1 MKQIVL
7 ILCAICAFSH
17 LTKAQSTELG
27 IMGGLSLY
35 SGDLSED
42 EFGLY
47 FENLKPAFGLF
58 GRFNLN
64 NTFALRLGV
73 SHGQVQE
80 ESPLRGSEDYQR
92 NFRSNIT
99 EFALTAEINLFRLGR
114 TSNFQ
119 VMPFIF
125 GGGAFFNFR
134 PETLFDGNWVELQP
148 LGTEGQGLPGYEAP
162 YRLTQLAIPIG
173 LGVKLDMG
181 NWGMSFEFGGRK
193 LFTDHLD
200 DISNTLVSYQD
211 VLEGNGELAATIS
224 NPQAGTDGGEQN
236 PSYNRGGP
244 FKDWYYIGG
253 VTLSFDIGGSGGYGR
268 RGSGRN
274 IGCPTF

>member
-1 MKQIVL
+1 MKQIML
-7 ILCAICAFSH
+7 LLCILCTLPQFVKS
-17 LTKAQSTELG
+17 QSTELG
-27 IMGGLSLY
+27 IFGGVSLY

-58 GRFNLN
+58 GRFGLN
-64 NTFALRLGV
+64 KTLALRLGV

-80 ESPLRGSEDYQR
+80 ESPLRGSDDYMR

-99 EFALTAEINLFRLGR
+99 EFALTAEVNLFRMGR
-114 TSNFQ
+114 TSNFE
-119 VMPFIF
+119 VIPFIF

-134 PETLFDGNWVELQP
+134 PETQFDGNWIELQP

-162 YRLTQLAIPIG
+162 YQLTQIAVPVG
-173 LGVKLDMG
+173 LGLKLDMG

-200 DISNTLVSYQD
+200 DISNQTVIYRD
-211 VLEGNGELAATIS
+211 VLEGNGELAAIIS
-224 NPQAGTDGGEQN
+224 NPRAGDDGVPN
-236 PSYNRGGP
+236 PTYNRGGKY
-244 FKDWYYIGG
+244 KDWYYMGG
-253 VTLSFDIGGSGGYGR
+253 VTLSFEVGGGGYGGR
-268 RGSGRN
+268 RSGRN

>member
-1 MKQIVL
+1 MKQMML
-7 ILCAICAFSH
+7 LLCALCTLSH
-17 LTKAQSTELG
+17 LSTAQSTELG
-27 IMGGLSLY
+27 ILGGVSLY

-64 NTFALRLGV
+64 NTLALRLGV

-80 ESPLRGSEDYQR
+80 ESPIRGSDDYKR

-99 EFALTAEINLFRLGR
+99 EFALTAEVNLFRIGR
-114 TSNFQ
+114 TTNFQ
-119 VMPFIF
+119 VVPFIF

-134 PETLFDGNWVELQP
+134 PETLYDGNWVELQP

-162 YRLTQLAIPIG
+162 YSLTQLAIPVG

-181 NWGMSFEFGGRK
+181 NWAMSFEFGGRK

-200 DISNTLVSYQD
+200 DISNRNVSYQD
-211 VLEGNGELAATIS
+211 ILEGNGELAAIIS
-224 NPQAGTDGGEQN
+224 NPRAGNDGEQN
-236 PSYNRGGP
+236 PSYQRGGP
-244 FKDWYYIGG
+244 FDDWYYIGG
-253 VTLSFDIGGSGGYGR
+253 VTLSFELAGSGYGR

>member
-7 ILCAICAFSH
+7 IVCAICALSQ
-17 LTKAQSTELG
+17 LPKAQSMELG
-27 IMGGLSLY
+27 VLGGVSLY
-35 SGDLSED
+35 SGDLSAD

-64 NTFALRLGV
+64 NTIAVRLGV

-80 ESPLRGSEDYQR
+80 ESPLRGSEDYTR

-99 EFALTAEINLFRLGR
+99 EFALTAEVNLFRIGR
-114 TSNFQ
+114 TTNFE
-119 VMPFIF
+119 VVPFIF

-134 PETLFDGNWVELQP
+134 PETLFDGDWVELQP

-162 YRLTQLAIPIG
+162 YRLSQLAIPVGI
-173 LGVKLDMG
+173 GVKLDMG
-181 NWGMSFEFGGRK
+181 SWAVSFEFGGRK

-200 DISNTLVSYQD
+200 DISSIPVSYPD

-224 NPQAGTDGGEQN
+224 NPRVGTGGNEEELN
-236 PSYNRGGP
+236 YRRGGP
-244 FKDWYYIGG
+244 FDDWYYIGG
-253 VTLSFDIGGSGGYGR
+253 VSFSFDIGGSGGYGR
-268 RGSGRN
+268 RSGRN